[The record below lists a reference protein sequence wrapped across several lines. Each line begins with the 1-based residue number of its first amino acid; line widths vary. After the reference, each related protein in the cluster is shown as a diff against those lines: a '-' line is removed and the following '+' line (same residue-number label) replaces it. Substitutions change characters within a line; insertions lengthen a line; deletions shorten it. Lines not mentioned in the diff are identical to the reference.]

1 MACRDK
7 LETLQKTKKKK
18 KKKNRRGR
26 TLKGGDGEEEKE
38 ARRKREMHIVLF
50 KWMGNDSLGFA
61 DNYTV
66 GFNQFGPFTAWRGLI
81 PQYKGTDRGRA
92 VPRKA
97 PAWCK

>member
-1 MACRDK
+1 MRD
-7 LETLQKTKKKK
+7 
-18 KKKNRRGR
+18 
-26 TLKGGDGEEEKE
+26 GDGEAGADRRR
-38 ARRKREMHIVLF
+38 ARRKRETHIVLF

-92 VPRKA
+92 VPEKA

>member
-7 LETLQKTKKKK
+7 LETLQNKKKK

-26 TLKGGDGEEEKE
+26 TLRGGDGEEEKE